1 MSIDFDPLNYYKLMD
16 SDNDGVLDAKD
27 LIKFMKE
34 RFYKI
39 SENEASLIIR
49 EYDADMD
56 GMLTY

>member
-1 MSIDFDPLNYYKLMD
+1 MSIDFDPLNYFKLMD

-39 SENEASLIIR
+39 SENEASFIIR

>member
-1 MSIDFDPLNYYKLMD
+1 MSIDFDPLNYFKLMD